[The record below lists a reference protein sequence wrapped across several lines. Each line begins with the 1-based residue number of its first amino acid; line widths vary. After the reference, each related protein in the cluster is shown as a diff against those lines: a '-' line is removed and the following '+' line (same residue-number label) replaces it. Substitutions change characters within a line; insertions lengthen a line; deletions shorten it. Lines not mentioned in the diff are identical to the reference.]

1 MTSLDQARLLL
12 RKAQQDEVIVQRLI
26 DDSEITDES
35 VGFHVQQA
43 AEKLLKA
50 LLAVQGIDYP
60 RTHDLDLLVA
70 LLEGTSC
77 SLPADLLD
85 IVELTP
91 MATVFRYEELP
102 LDESLPR
109 DQWLAQL
116 ARLRTFVE
124 QKLAAG

>member
-1 MTSLDQARLLL
+1 MTPSDQARLLL
-12 RKAQQDEVIVQRLI
+12 RKAQQDEAIVQRLV

-35 VGFHVQQA
+35 VGFHAQQA

-50 LLAVQGIDYP
+50 LLAVQGVDYP

-77 SLPADLLD
+77 ALSADLLD

-102 LDESLPR
+102 IDEPLPR
-109 DQWLAQL
+109 DEWPALL

-124 QKLAAG
+124 HKLSAS